1 MKDRWKNFNK
11 EFHKYNIRE
20 STLELHI
27 YISFIMSS
35 MDKLVPRNFE
45 QTFDAVASLKFESR
59 SKSLSQSRF
68 APFKFP
74 LLSRIE
80 ENIIHFQSEDSS
92 DSLYRKQNLEK
103 ECIDSIEKQI
113 FYGLLFSIISF
124 EITNESLLTFQ
135 PL

>member
-1 MKDRWKNFNK
+1 
-11 EFHKYNIRE
+11 
-20 STLELHI
+20 
-27 YISFIMSS
+27 

-113 FYGLLFSIISF
+113 FYGLLSF
-124 EITNESLLTFQ
+124 PLLFPLEYRDNENLLTFQ

>member
-68 APFKFP
+68 APFEFP

-92 DSLYRKQNLEK
+92 DSLYRKQNLYRK
-103 ECIDSIEKQI
+103 KNVSIRLKNKY
-113 FYGLLFSIISF
+113 FTVYFSRLFPSR
-124 EITNESLLTFQ
+124 
-135 PL
+135 